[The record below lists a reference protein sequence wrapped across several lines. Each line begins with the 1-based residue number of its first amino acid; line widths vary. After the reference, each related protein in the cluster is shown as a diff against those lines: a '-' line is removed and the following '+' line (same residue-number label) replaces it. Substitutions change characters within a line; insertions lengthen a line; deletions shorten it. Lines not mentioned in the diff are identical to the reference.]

1 MSRFEIDRRT
11 LLAAAAASA
20 LPLPALAEVATETVT
35 LGGFDKLTGYLA
47 KPSGGGKRPAV
58 IVGHSTGGL
67 DEHARAVA
75 RRLASMGYLALAPD
89 YLSPWGGTPADRA
102 KAGGMLGTIVLGDQ
116 LDMSKA
122 TFASLRQRPDCT
134 GKVGAV
140 GFSWGGGLV
149 SDLAVIE
156 PELKVSVPYYA
167 PQSIYF
173 LSLEFKAMRAAMQMH
188 YAGKDRAI
196 NTGIFEFETTLRNQ
210 ATIPVEIHFYSG
222 AARDFADET
231 NPATYKKEA
240 AELAW
245 TRTAAYLKRYLV

>member
-20 LPLPALAEVATETVT
+20 LPLPATAEVATETVT
-35 LGGFDKLTGYLA
+35 LGSFDKLTGYLA
-47 KPSGGGKRPAV
+47 RPSGGGKRPAV

-67 DEHARAVA
+67 DEHAKATA

-89 YLSPWGGTPADRA
+89 YLSPWGGVPSDRA
-102 KAGGMLGTIVLGDQ
+102 KAAERLGTIVLGDQ

-122 TFASLRQRPDCT
+122 AFGYLKGTGS

-196 NTGIFEFETTLRNQ
+196 NSGIFEFETTLKNQ

-245 TRTAAYLKRYLV
+245 ARTAAYLKKYLG

>member
-1 MSRFEIDRRT
+1 MSGFTIDRRT
-11 LLAAAAASA
+11 FLATAAAST
-20 LPLPALAEVATETVT
+20 LPLPALSEVATESVT
-35 LGGFDKLTGYLA
+35 IGGFDKLTGYLA
-47 KPSGGGKRPAV
+47 KPGGHAKGPAV
-58 IVGHSTGGL
+58 IVGHSNGGL
-67 DEHARAVA
+67 DEHARLVA

-89 YLSPWGGTPADRA
+89 YLSPWGGTPSNRG
-102 KAGGMLGTIVLGDQ
+102 KAGEMLGSIVLGDQ

-122 TFASLRQRPDCT
+122 AFAFLKGRTDSN
-134 GKVGAV
+134 GKIGAV

-188 YAGKDRAI
+188 YAGQDRAI
-196 NTGIFEFETTLRNQ
+196 NAGIFEFETTLKNQ

-222 AARDFADET
+222 APRDFADET
-231 NPATYKKEA
+231 NPATFKKEA

-245 TRTAAYLKRYLV
+245 ARTAAYLKKYLA

>member
-1 MSRFEIDRRT
+1 MTPFDIDRRT
-11 LLAAAAASA
+11 LLATAVAGT
-20 LPLPALAEVATETVT
+20 LPLPARAEVTTETVAI
-35 LGGFDKLTGYLA
+35 GGFDKLAGYLA
-47 KPSGGGKRPAV
+47 RPAGAGKHAAV
-58 IVGHSTGGL
+58 LVGHSIGGL
-67 DEHARAVA
+67 DEHARLVA
-75 RRLASMGYLALAPD
+75 RRLASIGYLALAPD

-102 KAGGMLGTIVLGDQ
+102 KAGEGLGTIVLGDQ

-122 TFASLRQRPDCT
+122 AFAFLKGRADCT
-134 GKVGAV
+134 GKIGAV

-188 YAGKDRAI
+188 YAGQDRAI
-196 NTGIFEFETTLRNQ
+196 NAGIFEFETTLKNQ

-231 NPATYKKEA
+231 NPVTYKKEA
-240 AELAW
+240 AALAW
-245 TRTAAYLKRYLV
+245 ARTTAYLKKYLG